1 MALSKFILASLV
13 VSFLVLHLVD
23 AHQSVQEQMQGSL
36 FQQIDC
42 NQACGVRC
50 HLSSHPNLCER
61 ACGTCC
67 QRCNCVP
74 PGTSGN
80 QEMCPCYA
88 RLTTHD
94 GKRKCP

>member
-1 MALSKFILASLV
+1 MALSKLILASL
-13 VSFLVLHLVD
+13 LALLLLLHLVD
-23 AHQSVQEQMQGSL
+23 AHQSVQEQMHGSL
-36 FQQIDC
+36 LPQIDG

-50 HLSSHPNLCER
+50 RLSSCPNLCKR
-61 ACGTCC
+61 VCGTCC
-67 QRCNCVP
+67 KRCNCVP

-80 QEMCPCYA
+80 QEMCACYA